1 MKRKEKTELLRSLL
15 EAKLNSKRGV
25 HSAAEVFLDYGTKN
39 VKRVDFVSFEPRDQI
54 SIAGLEAG
62 AFTFYEIKSCREDF
76 KSGFGLN
83 FEGDRNYIVTDMP
96 TYKDLVAHGDIDD
109 SKMFNIGVMVAIP
122 KGVSVLDEFERP
134 NNLTTVI
141 EWELVVVKAAHRKQR
156 KRSIGELLF
165 CMLRASG
172 NR

>member
-1 MKRKEKTELLRSLL
+1 MKRKEKTELLRNLL
-15 EAKLNSKRGV
+15 RAKLNSKRGV
-25 HSAAEVFLDYGTKN
+25 HSAAEVSLDYGTKN
-39 VKRVDFVSFEPRDQI
+39 VKRVDFVSFEPRDQM
-54 SIAGLEAG
+54 SIAGLESG
-62 AFTFYEIKSCREDF
+62 VFTFYEIKSCREDF

-83 FEGDRNYIVTDMP
+83 FEGDKNYIVTDMP
-96 TYKDLVAHGDIDD
+96 TYKDLVAHGDIDN

-122 KGVSVLDEFERP
+122 KGVNVLDEFEKP
-134 NNLTTVI
+134 NNLTTAI

-156 KRSIGELLF
+156 KRSMGELLF

>member
-15 EAKLNSKRGV
+15 RTKLNSKRGI
-25 HSAAEVFLDYGTKN
+25 HSAAEVSLDYGTKN
-39 VKRVDFVSFEPRDQI
+39 VKRVDFVSFEPRDQM

-62 AFTFYEIKSCREDF
+62 TFTFYEVKSCREDF

-83 FEGDRNYIVTDMP
+83 FEGDRNYVVTDMP
-96 TYKDLVAHGDIDD
+96 TYKDLVAHGDIDN

-122 KGVSVLDEFERP
+122 KGANVLDEFERP

-141 EWELVVVKAAHRKQR
+141 GWELVVIKAAHRKQR
-156 KRSIGELLF
+156 KRSMGELLF
-165 CMLRASG
+165 CMLRSSG
-172 NR
+172 NK

>member
-1 MKRKEKTELLRSLL
+1 MKRKEKTELLRNLL
-15 EAKLNSKRGV
+15 RTKLNSKRGV
-25 HSAAEVFLDYGTKN
+25 HSAAEVSLDYGTKN
-39 VKRVDFVSFEPRDQI
+39 VKRVDFVSFEPRDQV

-96 TYKDLVAHGDIDD
+96 TYKDLVAHGDIDT

-122 KGVSVLDEFERP
+122 KGVNVLDEFERP
-134 NNLTTVI
+134 NDLTTAI

-156 KRSIGELLF
+156 KRSMGELLF
-165 CMLRASG
+165 CMLRSAG
-172 NR
+172 NK